1 MAIVGGG
8 PIGNFCAVMA
18 GLLGINATVYE
29 KRGDYT
35 RQINVR
41 IQQNFFSLAW
51 KIVKELSFNQ
61 DMFMKTME

>member
-35 RQINVR
+35 R
-41 IQQNFFSLAW
+41 
-51 KIVKELSFNQ
+51 
-61 DMFMKTME
+61 